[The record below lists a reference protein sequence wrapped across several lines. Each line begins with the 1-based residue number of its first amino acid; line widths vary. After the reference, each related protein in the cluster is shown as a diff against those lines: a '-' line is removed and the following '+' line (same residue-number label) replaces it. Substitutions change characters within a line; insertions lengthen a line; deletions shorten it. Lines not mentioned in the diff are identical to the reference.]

1 MGTAR
6 GSRLVNKTNDL
17 LDKHKQSRRP
27 DWEVG
32 GMMYAKYEQI
42 FRLQELTRLREK
54 LVHIVISRNM
64 ELHNIRTRVRGY
76 KNAKRFC
83 QQLTKRWSKLDSA
96 VKEYNKAILKLRGD
110 ERPPLITAQE
120 LKEQG
125 VSSDLLWYYERSSIK
140 QDWAIFPQVST
151 GIEASFRKQRA
162 EEELRRTP
170 LEAKRLIEWIAGRVT
185 SIRGLRDRTP
195 SGDRCYSTLIRGI
208 LLDHL
213 RSIENLL
220 KYCTGDIISSEFV
233 QKLFGIFRFITFS
246 I

>member
-1 MGTAR
+1 
-6 GSRLVNKTNDL
+6 
-17 LDKHKQSRRP
+17 
-27 DWEVG
+27 
-32 GMMYAKYEQI
+32 
-42 FRLQELTRLREK
+42 
-54 LVHIVISRNM
+54 M

-125 VSSDLLWYYERSSIK
+125 ASSGLLWYRERSSIK
-140 QDWAIFPQVST
+140 QDWAIFPQVNA
-151 GIEASFRKQRA
+151 GIEASLRKQRA

-170 LEAKRLIEWIAGRVT
+170 LEAKRLIEWIAGQVT
-185 SIRGLRDRTP
+185 SIRGLRDRIP
-195 SGDRCYSTLIRGI
+195 FGDRCYSTQIHEI
-208 LLDHL
+208 FLDHL

-220 KYCTGDIISSEFV
+220 KYCTGDIISSEFI
-233 QKLFGIFRFITFS
+233 QKLFGIFRSYFFYLDD
-246 I
+246 

>member
-1 MGTAR
+1 
-6 GSRLVNKTNDL
+6 
-17 LDKHKQSRRP
+17 
-27 DWEVG
+27 
-32 GMMYAKYEQI
+32 MMYAKYEQI
-42 FRLQELTRLREK
+42 FHLQELTQLREK

-110 ERPPLITAQE
+110 ELPPLITAQE
-120 LKEQG
+120 LKEHG
-125 VSSDLLWYYERSSIK
+125 VSSDLLWYRERSSIK
-140 QDWAIFPQVST
+140 QDWAIFPQVNS
-151 GIEASFRKQRA
+151 GIEASLRKQRA
-162 EEELRRTP
+162 EEELQRTP
-170 LEAKRLIEWIAGRVT
+170 LEAKRLIEWIAGQVT
-185 SIRGLRDRTP
+185 SIWGLRDKTP
-195 SGDRCYSTLIRGI
+195 FGDRRYSTQIHDI

-220 KYCTGDIISSEFV
+220 KYCAGDIINSEFI
-233 QKLFGIFRFITFS
+233 QKVFGIFSSITLS